1 MVLVQLNGGLGNQL
15 FQYALGRRIAFDR
28 DVELRFETSAFKIQ
42 SREYKL
48 HQFNVKG
55 SPASTN
61 EIKRFIRREQNP
73 WLAMF
78 YQLWNAKKPYYQRII
93 VDEQAVPFDE
103 NILKTSRNVFLRG
116 YWQSEKYFKAIE
128 SILREDLTLKAPPS
142 GLNHGLA
149 EQIRSCNAVSLH
161 IRRGDYITNSA
172 TNQTH
177 GALSIEYYQTAASFI
192 LRRFSDATFFVF
204 SDDIPWG
211 KENLNIKSPK
221 IFVNHNT
228 EKTDYED
235 LRLMSLCQHHIVA
248 NSSFSWWGAWLN
260 PNKKKMVIAPKKW
273 YSISVDTK
281 DLIPEDWILV

>member
-1 MVLVQLNGGLGNQL
+1 MILVQLNGGLGNQL
-15 FQYALGRRIAFDR
+15 FQYALGRRIALDKNAG
-28 DVELRFETSAFKIQ
+28 LRFETSAFKVQ

-48 HQFNVKG
+48 HHFNVKG
-55 SPASTN
+55 SPASIN
-61 EIKRFIRREQNP
+61 EIKRFLRREQNA

-78 YQLWNAKKPYYQRII
+78 YQVWNVKKPYFRRII

-142 GLNHGLA
+142 GLNLELA
-149 EQIRSCNAVSLH
+149 EQIKSCNAISLH
-161 IRRGDYITNSA
+161 IRRGDYVTNSA
-172 TNQTH
+172 TKQTH
-177 GALSIEYYQTAASFI
+177 GALSIEYYQTAVSLI
-192 LRRFSDATFFVF
+192 LRCFSDATFFIF
-204 SDDIPWG
+204 SDDIPWA
-211 KENLNIKSPK
+211 KENLNITSPK
-221 IFVNHNT
+221 IFINHNT

-235 LRLMSLCQHHIVA
+235 LRLMSLCQHHIIA

-273 YSISVDTK
+273 YSINVDTK